1 MFKKLNSA
9 RFTISSSSSSWC
21 GRRMPRLSQSASCR
35 VADWVAGASLC
46 DCCRSIS
53 STRRRCRVRLQSIHS
68 YPMLHGYIVRGLA
81 DRDDLDCLWFA
92 LHDFGISACEHW
104 TDVSGERTLTNRH
117 HTRPYSTKEVYEGEV
132 VWKSCYSNS
141 SEWPH
146 RSLDRYI
153 VFARWCQCEPPSN
166 TRFLGPTGVCPLKR
180 YLKFSIGSAVL
191 LYFVAW
197 R

>member
-1 MFKKLNSA
+1 MRTTNAAIES
-9 RFTISSSSSSWC
+9 ISVLS
-21 GRRMPRLSQSASCR
+21 RRWLSCR
-35 VADWVAGASLC
+35 GLLC

-92 LHDFGISACEHW
+92 PHDFGISACEHW

-180 YLKFSIGSAVL
+180 YLKFSICSAVL

>member
-1 MFKKLNSA
+1 MRTTNAAIES
-9 RFTISSSSSSWC
+9 ISVLS
-21 GRRMPRLSQSASCR
+21 RRWLSCR
-35 VADWVAGASLC
+35 GLPLWLLPVYIIDTPPMSCPTAEHSLL
-46 DCCRSIS
+46 SY
-53 STRRRCRVRLQSIHS
+53 TARLYS
-68 YPMLHGYIVRGLA
+68 IVRGLA

-146 RSLDRYI
+146 RSLDRCI

>member
-1 MFKKLNSA
+1 MRASPSA
-9 RFTISSSSSSWC
+9 
-21 GRRMPRLSQSASCR
+21 AAAAVDADDKCR
-35 VADWVAGASLC
+35 DWVNQRLVASLTELQGPPSVIVAGLYHWHAADVVS
-46 DCCRSIS
+46 DCRAFTPILCC
-53 STRRRCRVRLQSIHS
+53 TA
-68 YPMLHGYIVRGLA
+68 IVRGLA

-146 RSLDRYI
+146 RSLDRCI
-153 VFARWCQCEPPSN
+153 VFARWCQCEPLSN